1 MVLIHISILLSF
13 SFFKDDKNVGES
25 SILKLVDQAD
35 VGPYADFPLTIVKFR
50 KGHTEDPTDDNSLW
64 NITVRPS
71 ESTDL
76 DLVSFLNYNKDK
88 CVWEYPFVDSFE
100 NLKKQIADATD
111 PANQAKIDI
120 CPDSPIVFEDIIGF
134 SDKYFKAECLGGSG
148 CVFDLDGYSFVT
160 SDCFDF
166 DVECADFDVE
176 FQGITFEN
184 GSSVSYPAALLLIFM
199 SLVLFVSID
208 RLTATICNSCHF
220 LHDCTV

>member
-88 CVWEYPFVDSFE
+88 CVWSSCVDSFGE
-100 NLKKQIADATD
+100 LQKQIADATD

-120 CPDSPIVFEDIIGF
+120 CPDSPIVFEDIIDF
-134 SDKYFKAECLGGSG
+134 SDKYFKAECLGSG
-148 CVFDLDGYSFVT
+148 CVIDLDGHSFIT
-160 SDCFDF
+160 QPNGFTFTYQERGGSK
-166 DVECADFDVE
+166 
-176 FQGITFEN
+176 FQAHFEGFTISN
-184 GSSVSYPAALLLIFM
+184 GSPVSFHTLCPRI
-199 SLVLFVSID
+199 SLMYFDYTSIRVLTV
-208 RLTATICNSCHF
+208 
-220 LHDCTV
+220 DC